1 MATILINY
9 MNLHWN
15 ECLAEMLGTAIL
27 LFFGTSSII
36 LNFGSSSF
44 LKQLITD
51 QTARHFLTGLM
62 FAGTGSLV
70 AISPIGRLSGGH
82 INPAVSFSFW
92 VLKKMQNRDFIGY
105 VIFQFIGS
113 AIGSIFAVVFWS
125 NEFRNIN
132 GGLTLPG
139 IGFSSLEAF
148 FAEIA
153 MTFILIT
160 LILIMLSHHRTTRLT
175 PLLVWIVVSTEVLLG
190 YSISGTSLNPAKN
203 FGPAL
208 VLNLWHNQWIYFTAP
223 VIGAL
228 LATSA
233 YRAKI
238 FGSMEL
244 MTAKLFHTPSYRCIF
259 LYCKE
264 RH

>member
-9 MNLHWN
+9 MNLHWS

-148 FAEIA
+148 FAEIV
-153 MTFILIT
+153 II
-160 LILIMLSHHRTTRLT
+160 HPHN
-175 PLLVWIVVSTEVLLG
+175 VN
-190 YSISGTSLNPAKN
+190 LNYA
-203 FGPAL
+203 
-208 VLNLWHNQWIYFTAP
+208 
-223 VIGAL
+223 
-228 LATSA
+228 
-233 YRAKI
+233 
-238 FGSMEL
+238 
-244 MTAKLFHTPSYRCIF
+244 
-259 LYCKE
+259 
-264 RH
+264 